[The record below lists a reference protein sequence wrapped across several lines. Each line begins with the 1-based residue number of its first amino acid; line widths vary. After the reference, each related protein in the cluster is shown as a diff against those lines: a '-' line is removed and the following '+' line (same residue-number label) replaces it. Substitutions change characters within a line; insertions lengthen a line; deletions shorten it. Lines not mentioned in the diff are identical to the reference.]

1 MDITVQS
8 ISEFNDKSKDRTYWI
23 LLQTLNYLGCSE
35 LQSCVNDSLQLLQ
48 QAGFALRVVEVVVLS
63 TFSHYY
69 AVPALGIDVD
79 IADVCCPFLVG
90 QQA

>member
-1 MDITVQS
+1 MEGHCPDA
-8 ISEFNDKSKDRTYWI
+8 
-23 LLQTLNYLGCSE
+23 
-35 LQSCVNDSLQLLQ
+35 DSLQLLQ